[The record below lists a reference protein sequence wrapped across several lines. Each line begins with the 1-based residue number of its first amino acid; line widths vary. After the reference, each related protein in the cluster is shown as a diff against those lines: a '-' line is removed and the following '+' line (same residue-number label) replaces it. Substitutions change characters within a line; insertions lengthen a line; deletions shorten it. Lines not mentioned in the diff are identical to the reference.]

1 VHVLRL
7 SRGDLLNCILARP
20 DAGEA
25 VNEIEGF
32 VDWLVDEVIKNCL
45 DMMWRIRESVVGHMK
60 VAGQLF
66 GGA

>member
-1 VHVLRL
+1 MLRL
-7 SRGDLLNCILARP
+7 SRGALLNCILARP